1 MDGTTLAKSTCFIN
15 KKKKK
20 KKSGQKL
27 SMKHRVLTSHRSKTG
42 LMQYA
47 IIKTMCPPGYHHIGS
62 VVTHALGHMMYNYT
76 LLVPMN

>member
-15 KKKKK
+15 EKKKE

-27 SMKHRVLTSHRSKTG
+27 SMKHRVLTSLRSKMG

-62 VVTHALGHMMYNYT
+62 VVTTMAL
-76 LLVPMN
+76 